1 MKYVTVAKVCPEK
14 QNTLTDTPFQNNLE
28 EFGNILCC
36 YEVLCVMVI
45 RGRLKTGGFMIY
57 LELNNITYIRVS
69 EVRTKLAL
77 SVGIH
82 NGDLQKSPLW
92 ICTKGSNFVLI
103 SLTLTYATLF
113 SSKDV

>member
-1 MKYVTVAKVCPEK
+1 MHDGDPGKV
-14 QNTLTDTPFQNNLE
+14 D
-28 EFGNILCC
+28 G
-36 YEVLCVMVI
+36 
-45 RGRLKTGGFMIY
+45 GGFVIY
-57 LELNNITYIRVS
+57 LELNNITDVRVS

-82 NGDLQKSPLW
+82 NGELRKSSLW
-92 ICTKGSNFVLI
+92 MCTQGSNFVLI